1 MKTLTY
7 LGLLLVF
14 FGLYTPTFTQSK
26 VPFSLEMEEI
36 TYKDW
41 PGLHSFAFGEWSGY
55 WIMMAG
61 RSNGLHGFFP
71 FTGFPNASAN
81 DKIWIMRP
89 DNGKIW
95 EQKLT
100 TFNSDLADAL
110 RVSNPQFVQHGQYL
124 YIVGGYGQRSSD
136 QNFITFPNLVA
147 VDLDALVT
155 AIVEGKGDVRNAFR
169 LLKDERLRVCGAEMH
184 ELGDWIYL
192 VGGHNFSGLY
202 SKERT
207 EVVQTYTSEIRR
219 FRILDNGTNLSI
231 VDYSAQAHAEYH
243 RRDGNLGPIITP
255 EGNKALAYYGGV
267 FKPDADLPYLNPIY
281 IQADKTRI
289 DSSYEQVMCQ
299 YTCPIL
305 PIFDSQQRSMYS
317 VFFGGISKHFYNSN
331 QKKLVEDS
339 NMPFVKDIS
348 VFIRQAN
355 GRSEEQILPL
365 QFDELLGSNA
375 KWIIN
380 AQAPQYEN
388 GVIKLDAL
396 SGRTLAGYIFGGIKA
411 VIPNITPSSASN
423 RLFRVYLR
431 PQLSTHTIA
440 LEPVQ
445 FRIYPNPS
453 SNTVHLSLPAE
464 FIPDQAT
471 VYDFQGK
478 VLQRWSSLE
487 SIQAIEQF
495 LAKLPRGVYGL
506 SLYNDHRGGLSK
518 VIKI

>member
-1 MKTLTY
+1 MKTLIY
-7 LGLLLVF
+7 LGFLLISFGF
-14 FGLYTPTFTQSK
+14 FTSAFAQSK

-100 TFNSDLADAL
+100 TFNTELADAL
-110 RVSNPQFVQHGQYL
+110 RVSNPQFVQHGKYL

-147 VDLDALVT
+147 VDLDALIK

-169 LLKDERLRVCGAEMH
+169 LLQDERLRVCGAEMH

-219 FRILDNGTNLSI
+219 FHIQDNGNTLNI

-243 RRDGNLGPIITP
+243 RRDGNLAPIITP

-281 IQADKTRI
+281 IQTDKTRI

-305 PIFDSQQRSMYS
+305 PVFDSDQRSMYS
-317 VFFGGISKHFYNSN
+317 VFFGGISKHFYNRS
-331 QKKLVEDS
+331 QKKLIEDP
-339 NMPFVKDIS
+339 NMPFVKDIA

-375 KWIIN
+375 KWVIN
-380 AQAPQYEN
+380 PQAPQYDN
-388 GVIKLDAL
+388 GVIKLNAL
-396 SGRTLAGYIFGGIKA
+396 SGRTLAGIYFWWDQSGDSKHHTQFGI
-411 VIPNITPSSASN
+411 
-423 RLFRVYLR
+423 
-431 PQLSTHTIA
+431 
-440 LEPVQ
+440 
-445 FRIYPNPS
+445 
-453 SNTVHLSLPAE
+453 
-464 FIPDQAT
+464 
-471 VYDFQGK
+471 
-478 VLQRWSSLE
+478 E
-487 SIQAIEQF
+487 SF
-495 LAKLPRGVYGL
+495 V
-506 SLYNDHRGGLSK
+506 
-518 VIKI
+518 